1 MSTVRTTSPGDTLEL
16 GRRLGRELQGGD
28 VVALLGT
35 LGSGKTCLV
44 TGICEGLGVQVP
56 VASPT
61 FTLVNEYT
69 APWGAVIH
77 VDLYRIGSRA
87 ELAELGLE
95 EYFTP
100 RTVCLIEWAELVL
113 DLLPRQAR
121 IIRVAHGEAQDERRF
136 TL

>member
-1 MSTVRTTSPGDTLEL
+1 MSTVRTTSPGDTLDL

-44 TGICEGLGVQVP
+44 TGICDGLGVRAP

-121 IIRVAHGEAQDERRF
+121 IIRIAHGEAPEERLF

>member
-1 MSTVRTTSPGDTLEL
+1 MSTLRTTSPGETLEL
-16 GRRLGRELQGGD
+16 GRRLGRELRGGD

-44 TGICEGLGVQVP
+44 TGICDGLGVQAP

-61 FTLVNEYT
+61 FTLVNEYA

-95 EYFTP
+95 EYFTL

-113 DLLPRQAR
+113 DLLPPEAR
-121 IIRVAHGEAQDERRF
+121 IIRIAHGQAPEERVF
-136 TL
+136 TI